1 MTPKKQP
8 EPVAV
13 ESQTK
18 RVSDVVWQALIA
30 GLVTIVLASVSA
42 ISANYAASKV
52 EQVRVD
58 LKTSTTEATEKLDG
72 IAKVGTETH
81 VLVNSAALINA
92 RLYVSALKR
101 LVADKQDPADIE
113 ELKKAQQMVTEHEE
127 GQKVLDSRSKSKSQ
141 STTN

>member
-58 LKTSTTEATEKLDG
+58 LKTSTDETTTKLDG
-72 IAKVGTETH
+72 IASIGEASH
-81 VLVNSAALINA
+81 DLSNSFMLAMKKKLADTSRKLANMTKDPEDIARAEVEEAAYEA
-92 RLYVSALKR
+92 HRLTDERMRAEK
-101 LVADKQDPADIE
+101 A
-113 ELKKAQQMVTEHEE
+113 KK
-127 GQKVLDSRSKSKSQ
+127 
-141 STTN
+141 